1 MSAELDMRAV
11 VVTRAEASD
20 GPLSAEL
27 RNLGLRV
34 LLWPAVSVSAADTG
48 PLEAALERVRR
59 FDWIVFASRH
69 AVAAVIERMPAA
81 PAGVRI
87 AAIGQATAQVLRQRG
102 WPVDLL
108 PDEANAAGLVSAFA
122 AQSLAE
128 VGAGEAVKVLYP
140 ASSRALPTIAAGLAQ
155 LGAEV
160 AQVEAYRTE
169 AATLDV
175 EDCRAWI
182 ARDGVGAVTFA
193 SPSAVIELENALG
206 KEHFDRLLSQAAA
219 VSIGPTTARELSERG
234 HASAVAESATLHGLA
249 LTTLRLLQTRH

>member
-1 MSAELDMRAV
+1 MSAAELETKAV
-11 VVTRAEASD
+11 VVTRAEARD

-34 LLWPAVSVSAADTG
+34 LVWPAVSVSAADTG
-48 PLEAALERVRR
+48 PLEAALERVQG

-69 AVAAVIERMPAA
+69 AVAAVIERLPAA

-87 AAIGQATAQVLRQRG
+87 AAVGQATAQVLRQRG

-108 PDEANAAGLVSAFA
+108 PDEANAAALVSAFA
-122 AQSLAE
+122 AQGL
-128 VGAGEAVKVLYP
+128 GEAVKILYP
-140 ASSRALPTIAAGLAQ
+140 ASSRALPTIAAGLTQ

-175 EDCRAWI
+175 EDCRLWI
-182 ARDGVGAVTFA
+182 ARDEIGAVTFA

-219 VSIGPTTARELSERG
+219 VSIGPTTARELSGRG